1 MRRVAWLTVVIVL
14 LTGTSVFAADTL
26 KIGFV
31 DLVKALNES
40 EAGKKA
46 KADLEFLIKS
56 KQVTIDEKGK
66 VIEKGK
72 NDLEKQASVLSPDAR
87 KSKEEELERLI
98 REYQRLVS
106 DSQSEVKKKESE
118 VTGDILKDIRVIVQ
132 KIGQDEAY
140 TLILENAEGQIL
152 YSIKEIDLTDSVIKK
167 HNELKAKAKK

>member
-1 MRRVAWLTVVIVL
+1 MRKAAWLVVVILL
-14 LTGTSVFAADTL
+14 LTGSSVFAADTL

-40 EAGKKA
+40 ESGKKA

-56 KQVTIDEKGK
+56 KQVAIDEKGK
-66 VIEKGK
+66 AIEKGK
-72 NDLEKQASVLSPDAR
+72 NDLEKQASVLSQDAR

-106 DSQSEVKKKESE
+106 DSQSEVKKKEGE
-118 VTGDILKDIRVIVQ
+118 LTGDILKDIRAIIQ

-140 TLILENAEGQIL
+140 TMILENAEGQIL
-152 YSIKEIDLTDSVIKK
+152 FAKKEIDLTDAVIKK
-167 HNELKAKAKK
+167 QNESSAKSKK